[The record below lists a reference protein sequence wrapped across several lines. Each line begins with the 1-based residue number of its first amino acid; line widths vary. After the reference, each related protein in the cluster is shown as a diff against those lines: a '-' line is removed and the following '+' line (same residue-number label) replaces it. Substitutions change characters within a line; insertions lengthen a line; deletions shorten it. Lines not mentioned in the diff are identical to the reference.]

1 MTGAWFLSLARLG
14 AWLSCLGLG
23 SSGCVCV
30 DAPTPQ
36 QALSDASTAPYPEVS
51 VADPWKDQHGPHT
64 LEDRGLLLGCSHA
77 TTFTKTDISHNP
89 LFQPALGPATNGYEL
104 FVMQY
109 VSEARPGVARAV
121 TALLYLPSGGPTN
134 VPIVAVDHSTSGLG
148 PSCGP
153 SHAPSVTDALAVALV
168 GRGYAVIAPDY
179 AGMGVD
185 NGMTSYLVGAAEA
198 AATLDAI
205 RALRTFHDPRFDAAQ
220 LGTDFFV
227 AGYSQGGHA
236 ALFTHQLFDPSIG
249 VRLLGSI
256 ALAPG
261 LSSAREWSVFFKGH
275 SRPVGGIETFALM
288 SLYARMLYTGSP
300 EPGAWLSPS
309 AQALLP
315 TLFHDQ
321 CLSSL
326 VYSVPANY
334 PTLGDLYQPS
344 FLAAADGCTF
354 DGKCPNFEP
363 WASGLLADEPGAF
376 TSNVPSLVLQGLS
389 DVIVPPSTV
398 ACIVDRMKAHGTP
411 VQACG
416 YVGDDHSS
424 IVGSAVPAM
433 IRWIDAR
440 RTGGTPDV
448 CSAPLDVA
456 CSAP

>member
-1 MTGAWFLSLARLG
+1 M
-14 AWLSCLGLG
+14 
-23 SSGCVCV
+23 
-30 DAPTPQ
+30 
-36 QALSDASTAPYPEVS
+36 
-51 VADPWKDQHGPHT
+51 DPWKDRLGPHT
-64 LEDRGLLLGCSHA
+64 IEDRGLLLGCAHA
-77 TTFTKTDISHNP
+77 TTVTKAEVSHNP
-89 LFQPALGPATNGYEL
+89 LFQPAVGPPTNGYEL

-109 VSEARPGVARAV
+109 VSEARPGVGRAV
-121 TALLYLPSGGPTN
+121 TALLYLPSGGATN
-134 VPIVAVDHSTSGLG
+134 VPIVAVDHATTGLG

-153 SHAPSVTDALAVALV
+153 SHTPMLTDGVAVALV
-168 GRGYAVIAPDY
+168 GRGYAVVAPDY

-227 AGYSQGGHA
+227 VGHSQGGHA

-261 LSSAREWSVFFKGH
+261 HISVRDWAAFFKGPSH
-275 SRPVGGIETFALM
+275 PVGPGETLALM
-288 SLYARMLYTGSP
+288 SLYSRMLYNGSP

-309 AQALLP
+309 AQATLP

-326 VYSVPANY
+326 IYSIPLDY
-334 PTLGDLYQPS
+334 PTLGQLYQPS
-344 FLAAADGCTF
+344 FLAAGEGCTF
-354 DGKCPNFEP
+354 DGECPSFEP
-363 WASGLLADEPGAF
+363 WTSGLLADEPGHF
-376 TSNVPSLVLQGLS
+376 TSKVPSLILQGLS

-398 ACIVDRMKAHGTP
+398 ACLVDRMKGRGTP

-416 YVGDDHSS
+416 YVGDGHMS
-424 IVGSAVPAM
+424 IVESALPAM

-440 RTGGTPDV
+440 RAGGTPDV
-448 CSAPLDVA
+448 CPAPLGVA
-456 CSAP
+456 CAAP